1 LIKLPELISGFIFN
15 LFAYYKFIKMNIP
28 KMHQAVMPYLIV
40 NDASKLIDFSK
51 KVFGAT
57 VSYSES
63 RDDSKK
69 VRHAEIQ
76 INGSTIMLADA
87 TDEWKEQTANL
98 FVYVD
103 NADNTYNI
111 ALENGATSLMEL
123 SDQSYGRTCG
133 VTDPVGNVWWI
144 TSV

>member
-1 LIKLPELISGFIFN
+1 
-15 LFAYYKFIKMNIP
+15 MNIP

-40 NDASKLIDFSK
+40 NDASKLIDFAK

-57 VSYSES
+57 VSYNES
-63 RDDSKK
+63 RDESKK

-111 ALENGATSLMEL
+111 TLENGATSLMEL

>member
-1 LIKLPELISGFIFN
+1 
-15 LFAYYKFIKMNIP
+15 MNIP

-76 INGSTIMLADA
+76 INGNTIMLADA

>member
-1 LIKLPELISGFIFN
+1 
-15 LFAYYKFIKMNIP
+15 MNIP
-28 KMHQAVMPYLIV
+28 QTHQAVMPYLIV
-40 NDASKLIDFSK
+40 NDASKLIDFAK

-57 VSYSES
+57 VSYSEL
-63 RDDSKK
+63 RDGQKI
-69 VRHAEIQ
+69 RHAEIQ
-76 INGSTIMLADA
+76 IDGSTIMLADA
-87 TDEWKEQTANL
+87 TDEWKQQTANL

-103 NADNTYNI
+103 NADKTYHT

-133 VTDPVGNVWWI
+133 ITDPAGNVWWI